1 MRYCLVVVI
10 NRNKF
15 DCFFSSYMSFDAVG
29 SLNEPKGLGDDGK
42 ARVPRLRM
50 QVHSN

>member
-15 DCFFSSYMSFDAVG
+15 ECFSSYMSFNAVG
-29 SLNEPKGLGDDGK
+29 SLNEPEGVGDDGK